1 MTLPDEGTDSIEAN
15 WLFGKV
21 DEATESCQSSDVEF
35 VTKVII
41 LVCVICFGLE

>member
-21 DEATESCQSSDVEF
+21 DEATESCQSSYVEF
-35 VTKVII
+35 VTEVTI
-41 LVCVICFGLE
+41 LV